1 MEGGGVGGGENVTC
15 ILNVHSFSAS
25 QPPLTQHPG
34 PELKKK
40 CNVKQEMEDGGG
52 EQRECECDYYM
63 YIPSGSRPP
72 LTKLLG
78 G

>member
-1 MEGGGVGGGENVTC
+1 MYIKC
-15 ILNVHSFSAS
+15 SFFPPAS